1 MNTCLVMMIS
11 GLKKTSALFL
21 GFLFVLLIVFA
32 GCTEKKSNTGE
43 DFLFTTLDGE
53 TKHLSD
59 YYGKVIVLD
68 CMAVNCQPCM
78 FQMFELKKISE
89 NYSKNDV
96 AILSIDVWVS
106 SGETA
111 SLVHDF
117 IDAFKNQVNMTLD
130 WTFGLDDSTGTI
142 QNTYASSG
150 VPTLFI
156 FDKKGNIYYS
166 HVGYDD
172 YQTLASKLDQVLS
185 KV

>member
-1 MNTCLVMMIS
+1 MMIP
-11 GLKKTSALFL
+11 GIKKPSVLFIV
-21 GFLFVLLIVFA
+21 FLFVFLIVLA
-32 GCTEKKSNTGE
+32 GCTEEKSTTGE
-43 DFLFTTLDGE
+43 DFAFTTLDGE

-59 YYGKVIVLD
+59 FYGKIIVLD

-96 AILSIDVWVS
+96 IILSIDVWVS

-111 SLVHDF
+111 SMLQDT

-130 WTFGLDDSTGTI
+130 WTFGLDDLQGTI
-142 QNTYASSG
+142 QNTYASAG
-150 VPTLFI
+150 VPTLYI

-166 HVGYDD
+166 HVGYED
-172 YQTLASKLDQVLS
+172 YLILASKLDMVLS
-185 KV
+185 QG

>member
-1 MNTCLVMMIS
+1 MIS
-11 GLKKTSALFL
+11 GIKKPPVLFL
-21 GFLFVLLIVFA
+21 VFLFVFLTVFA

-43 DFLFTTLDGE
+43 DFSFTTLEGE

-59 YYGKVIVLD
+59 FYGKVIVLD

-96 AILSIDVWVS
+96 TILSIDVWVS

-111 SLVHDF
+111 SLLQDT

-130 WTFGLDDSTGTI
+130 WTFGLDDLQGTI
-142 QNTYASSG
+142 QNTYATAG
-150 VPTLFI
+150 VPTLYI

-166 HVGYDD
+166 HVGYED
-172 YQTLASKLDQVLS
+172 YLILASKLDQVLS